1 MLRRVFA
8 AVAALLVFVV
18 PQAAAQDQAAA
29 CAAVLESEVG
39 YWAAF
44 NLEGEAAADVSS
56 LRFALIEREGESN
69 PNWYEFHA
77 ETNQGP
83 VTIQMDV
90 PSWPFEPADVAGMIL
105 KAPGQPAMRM
115 PKEMIAMMQAQ
126 MGDNPMVDVAERC
139 AEAEGIGSET
149 IEVPAGSFS
158 TFHIRDDTEQA
169 DVWISPD
176 VPFGVVKIS
185 MPDGGMMQLTG
196 FGTDATSG
204 ITEEPQTMPGMGGM
218 N

>member
-1 MLRRVFA
+1 MLRRVSLA
-8 AVAALLVFVV
+8 AAALLLIAA
-18 PQAAAQDQAAA
+18 PQLNAQDQAAA
-29 CAAVLESEVG
+29 CAAVTQSEVG

-44 NLEGEAAADVSS
+44 GLEGAAAADVSS
-56 LRFALIEREGESN
+56 LRFALVEREGETN
-69 PNWYEFHA
+69 PHWYEFHA

-90 PSWPFEPADVAGMIL
+90 PSWPFKPDEVAGMVL

-115 PKEMIAMMQAQ
+115 PQEMIAMMQAQ
-126 MGDNPMVDVAERC
+126 MGDNPMLDI
-139 AEAEGIGSET
+139 AEACTSAEGVGQESIT
-149 IEVPAGSFS
+149 VPAGSFDA
-158 TFHIRDDTEQA
+158 FHIREAEEQA
-169 DVWISPD
+169 DVWLSPD
-176 VPFGVVKIS
+176 VPFGVVKVS
-185 MPDGGMMQLTG
+185 MPDGTVMQLTG